1 LTVQG
6 EVFGWGNS
14 EYSQFRMI
22 TEEQQLHTPTHIP
35 LGQDRLGHD
44 RGQGRVG
51 SSQIMVGLRSGRVR
65 LSFVWS
71 DWIGSATKIGA
82 ALKFSVCKKKLIF
95 NFSSNEFQ
103 NIQLKS

>member
-1 LTVQG
+1 MTVQG

-35 LGQDRLGHD
+35 L
-44 RGQGRVG
+44 GRVG

-82 ALKFSVCKKKLIF
+82 ALKFSVCKK
-95 NFSSNEFQ
+95 N
-103 NIQLKS
+103 